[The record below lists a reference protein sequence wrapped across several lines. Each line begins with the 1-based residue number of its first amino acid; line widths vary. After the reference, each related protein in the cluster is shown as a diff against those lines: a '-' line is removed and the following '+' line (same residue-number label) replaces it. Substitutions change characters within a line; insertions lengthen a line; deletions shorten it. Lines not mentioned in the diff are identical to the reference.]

1 MKFPLIQ
8 AKRGLGGGGARARAS
23 SRARAKGKVKD
34 NGNHGGRPPYPL
46 YETIKMGEHVPSDKL
61 TANGAC
67 GIGRFRHPINR
78 VPRFI
83 GSDEIKKQSQ
93 FLKMHSIILYINNKI
108 CFLKI
113 RLSSENTAAAF
124 FAKLCYNWKQSFRRR
139 AHTIC
144 AGHLPSGRLTISAA
158 CRQTQTMR
166 GMCSLAN
173 WPPASRAELEGSA
186 FLSIGY
192 RPPQERGKHKLCEHV
207 PSGRLAFSFACR
219 AGRFRVFV
227 IRVSRGGKHKLCEHV
242 PSDKLTF
249 SFACR
254 AGRFRVPINR
264 V

>member
-93 FLKMHSIILYINNKI
+93 FLKIHSIILYINNKI

-113 RLSSENTAAAF
+113 RLSSENTTAAF

-144 AGHLPSGRLTISAA
+144 AGH
-158 CRQTQTMR
+158 
-166 GMCSLAN
+166 
-173 WPPASRAELEGSA
+173 
-186 FLSIGY
+186 
-192 RPPQERGKHKLCEHV
+192 V
-207 PSGRLAFSFACR
+207 PSGRLAFSFVCGTGSFCHSA
-219 AGRFRVFV
+219 
-227 IRVSRGGKHKLCEHV
+227 IRVSPSAGVCEHV
-242 PSDKLTF
+242 PADKLTF

-264 V
+264 VPSYQSGIRKR

>member
-166 GMCSLAN
+166 GICPLAN

-192 RPPQERGKHKLCEHV
+192 RPPQERGKHKLC
-207 PSGRLAFSFACR
+207 GACALWQAGFQLRVRNRQFLPFRHPGIALRRSVR
-219 AGRFRVFV
+219 A
-227 IRVSRGGKHKLCEHV
+227 C
-242 PSDKLTF
+242 
-249 SFACR
+249 AC
-254 AGRFRVPINR
+254 
-264 V
+264 

>member
-8 AKRGLGGGGARARAS
+8 AKRGALGKRARALR

-93 FLKMHSIILYINNKI
+93 FSKMHSIILYINNKI

-144 AGHLPSGRLTISAA
+144 AGHLPSGRLAISAA

-166 GMCSLAN
+166 ACALWQIGRQRRVRSWKVPHSCQSDIALRRSAASTNYASMCPLAG
-173 WPPASRAELEGSA
+173 WLSASCAEPAVSAIPPS
-186 FLSIGY
+186 GY
-192 RPPQERGKHKLCEHV
+192 RPPQECASMCL
-207 PSGRLAFSFACR
+207 
-219 AGRFRVFV
+219 
-227 IRVSRGGKHKLCEHV
+227 
-242 PSDKLTF
+242 LT
-249 SFACR
+249 S
-254 AGRFRVPINR
+254 
-264 V
+264 